1 MRISIGLKSLATLS
15 VPSFAS
21 SAVASNS
28 TDFITTKQLYEQHCT
43 ACHAAQHI
51 GGADPALSAMACN
64 SMAVAGW
71 QAIRPSHAQRVS
83 FCITLRS
90 KLQQ

>member
-15 VPSFAS
+15 VLSFAS

-43 ACHAAQHI
+43 VCHAHHASV
-51 GGADPALSAMACN
+51 LC
-64 SMAVAGW
+64 
-71 QAIRPSHAQRVS
+71 AQRYYQS
-83 FCITLRS
+83 AIKPAQECH
-90 KLQQ
+90 